1 LLAVAVLA
9 AAAAVLPGSSG
20 GQAPIGDSAVGE
32 GRVLLTDFR
41 GSVTAGP
48 NGENPIGTLTLRGYL
63 DFTATVT
70 CVRIS
75 GNAIVGGHRIDDGPR
90 AGQGFIQSSLDNGP
104 PVDGR
109 PVDDTI
115 YTGLLPAPPTTCPA
129 PGDPPPADMSS
140 TGGGPFLRGDLTVFD
155 APDGSPAPPPP
166 TRIER
171 MHIALKEFRTSS
183 ALTLRARV
191 CGRRG
196 IAVLLLRQRETR
208 TGPKGTLRIATA
220 RRLERPQ
227 HRRCQTHRM
236 YWRLADRFDG
246 GRRYRVDLR
255 ARTTGRVWSTTPARA
270 TAG

>member
-236 YWRLADRFDG
+236 YWRLPDRFDG